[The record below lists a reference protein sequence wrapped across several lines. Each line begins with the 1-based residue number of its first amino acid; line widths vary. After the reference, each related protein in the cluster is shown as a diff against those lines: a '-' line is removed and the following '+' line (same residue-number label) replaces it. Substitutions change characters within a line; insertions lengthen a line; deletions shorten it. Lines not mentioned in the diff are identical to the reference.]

1 MPRFPRSSKRAG
13 TYLALTLFLLAPA
26 GVRAAEA
33 PATAKPAV
41 DPTLFQGMTWR
52 NIGPFRG
59 GRATAVAGV
68 AQDPLT
74 YYFGSSGGGVWK
86 TEDAGT
92 TWKNVSD
99 GFFKTGSVGALA
111 VAPSDPNVVYAGMG
125 EAPVRGVTT
134 SHGDGVYRSTDA
146 GRTWTHLGLD
156 ATEHVSAIAVDPRN
170 PDVVFVAAQGS
181 AWKPTPERGVYRSTD
196 GGATWKLVLH
206 VSDSAGAS
214 DLSMDPAN
222 PRVIYAAFWDHQ
234 RTPWQIR
241 SGGPGSGVWKT
252 ADGGNTWER
261 LGLGKDDDEGG
272 HGGHGEE
279 GAHGGRLPELMG
291 KVGVAVSPA
300 RPERV
305 WAMVEADDGGLFR
318 SDDAGKT
325 WHRVNQE
332 RELRARAWYYTDV
345 FADPKDPDTVWVLNA
360 PILRSTDGG
369 RTFHRVRQAHGD
381 NHDLWINPNDPRY
394 VVEANDG
401 GAIVSTN
408 GGETWST
415 ENNQPTAQFYRVDT
429 DDTFPFRVYG
439 GQQDNSTVAIASAAP
454 GGIGEKDWF
463 EAGGCESAHVAFDP
477 KDPKLVYAGCYQG
490 MISEYDVANGRERQ
504 VTAEPFLGLGADPDQ
519 QPYRF
524 NWNAPI
530 EVSPQDPS
538 VIYHGANVLFETRDR
553 GTHWRVIS
561 PDLTRNEKSKQGP
574 GGAPITN
581 ESAGGEVYGTIFAI
595 APSPHDAGTIWVGSD
610 DGLVHLTR
618 DGGEH
623 WTDITPPGLA
633 GLPGSG
639 EAQINAIDVSPHQAG
654 KAYVAVTR
662 YKLGDYRPLAFK
674 TSDYGATWTKIT
686 GGIPD
691 GHWVRV
697 VREDPVR
704 AGLLYA
710 GTERGAY
717 VSFDDGGHWQSLQ
730 LNLPVVPVTDLQVR
744 QGDLVAS
751 TQGRAF
757 WILDDLAPLRQ
768 AGAEAAG
775 AALYL
780 YAPAQASRAQ
790 WGGGFG
796 GEGGGVEGKNPPS
809 GAVIDYVLSKDLA
822 AALSAHP
829 ARPEKDEDGAKAPDP
844 EGAKGPK
851 PADVMAAEPKA
862 EGAAAEAAHPESK
875 PKLELEIRD
884 AAGKVVRTLSSVPDK
899 ENDGGP
905 GGGEEE
911 EGPFGGRSELL
922 PTKAGMNRFVWDL
935 RADSIT
941 KVPGQ
946 LVFGSFDGP
955 RLPPG
960 TYTLDLRAH
969 TSQGDQEATRTLK
982 VVEDPRI
989 ETTAAGYTEEQAV
1002 LARNR
1007 DTLDELDRSVL
1018 RARKVRDQVQQAVD
1032 RLHDV
1037 PGSEEIAKAGK
1048 DLVKALEDWEEQVI
1062 QTKTTNFQ
1070 DIINFPNR
1078 LDGQIAYLY
1087 SMVDSSGPPVTAGAA
1102 KRTDELV
1109 GQWAEKKAALDA
1121 LLGQRVTA
1129 FNQLMEEHKVPAVVV
1144 PPEKGA
1150 KGAKET
1156 SE

>member
-1 MPRFPRSSKRAG
+1 MRRVPTISISLS
-13 TYLALTLFLLAPA
+13 TVALTCALLLSLAP
-26 GVRAAEA
+26 GAAA
-33 PATAKPAV
+33 AQASAAKSSAAAKPAV
-41 DPTLFQGMTWR
+41 DPALFQGMKWR

-99 GFFKTGSVGALA
+99 GFFETGSVGALA

-146 GRTWTHLGLD
+146 GRTWTHSGLD
-156 ATEHVSAIAVDPRN
+156 ATEHVSAIAVDPRD

-181 AWKPTPERGVYRSTD
+181 
-196 GGATWKLVLH
+196 TWKLVLH

-214 DLSMDPAN
+214 DLSMDPTN
-222 PRVIYAAFWDHQ
+222 PRVIYAAFWDHE

-252 ADGGNTWER
+252 TDGGSTWER
-261 LGLGKDDDEGG
+261 LGRGDGGDEGG
-272 HGGHGEE
+272 HGDPGGRGGRGGEA
-279 GAHGGRLPELMG
+279 GHGGRLPELMG

-325 WHRVNQE
+325 WHRVNEE

-394 VVEANDG
+394 LVEANDG

-454 GGIGEKDWF
+454 GGIGRQDWF
-463 EAGGCESAHVAFDP
+463 EVGGCESAHVAFDP

-490 MISEYDVANGRERQ
+490 MISEYDVANDRERQ
-504 VTAEPFLGLGADPDQ
+504 IQADPFLGLGADPDQ

-530 EVSPQDPS
+530 EVSPEDPS

-561 PDLTRNEKSKQGP
+561 PDLTRNEKAKQGP

-618 DGGEH
+618 DAGEH
-623 WTDITPPGLA
+623 WTDVTPPELA

-639 EAQINAIDVSPHQAG
+639 EAQINAIDVSPEQVG

-686 GGIPD
+686 DGIPD

-757 WILDDLAPLRQ
+757 WILDDLTPLRQ
-768 AGAEAAG
+768 VDAEVAGAG
-775 AALYL
+775 LYL
-780 YAPAQASRAQ
+780 YAPPQATRAE

-809 GAVIDYVLSKDLA
+809 GAVIDFVLSGDLA
-822 AALSAHP
+822 KSLA
-829 ARPEKDEDGAKAPDP
+829 P
-844 EGAKGPK
+844 EGKRPKGDEAEGDPAEGDRAKP
-851 PADVMAAEPKA
+851 EPKA
-862 EGAAAEAAHPESK
+862 K

-884 AAGKVVRTLSSVPDK
+884 AQGKTVRTLSSVPDK
-899 ENDGGP
+899 KHGDGPG

-911 EGPFGGRSELL
+911 AGPFGGRPELL
-922 PTKAGMNRFVWDL
+922 PTQAGMNRIVWDL

-969 TSQGDQEATRTLK
+969 TSAGDQEASRTLK

-989 ETTAAGYTEEQAV
+989 ETSAEGYAQEQAV
-1002 LARNR
+1002 LARVR

-1018 RARKVRDQVQQAVD
+1018 RERKVRDQVQQAVD
-1032 RLHDV
+1032 RLDEV
-1037 PGSEEIAKAGK
+1037 PGSEEIAKSGK
-1048 DLVKALEDWEEQVI
+1048 DLVKALEDWEGQVV

-1102 KRTDELV
+1102 KRADDLAS
-1109 GQWAEKKAALDA
+1109 QWAEKKVALDE
-1121 LLGQRVTA
+1121 LLGQKVTA

-1144 PPEKGA
+1144 PPEK
-1150 KGAKET
+1150 ET
-1156 SE
+1156 KDAEEASE

>member
-1 MPRFPRSSKRAG
+1 MERLRRSSKWAG
-13 TYLALTLFLLAPA
+13 VCLALTVICALLAPA
-26 GVRAAEA
+26 GAHAAKARAAA
-33 PATAKPAV
+33 GAAAAKPVV
-41 DPTLFQGMTWR
+41 DPALFQGMKWR

-92 TWKNVSD
+92 TWRNVSD
-99 GFFKTGSVGALA
+99 GFFESGSVGALA

-156 ATEHVSAIAVDPRN
+156 ATEHVSAIAVDPRD

-181 AWKPTPERGVYRSTD
+181 AWKPTPERGVYLSKD

-214 DLSMDPAN
+214 DLSMDPTN
-222 PRVIYAAFWDHQ
+222 PRIVYAAFWDHQ

-252 ADGGNTWER
+252 TDGGATWER
-261 LGLGKDDDEGG
+261 LGRGDDDEKGAS
-272 HGGHGEE
+272 GEP
-279 GAHGGRLPELMG
+279 GKGGRLPELMG

-305 WAMVEADDGGLFR
+305 WAMVEADEGGLFR

-325 WHRVNQE
+325 WHRVNKE
-332 RELRARAWYYTDV
+332 RVLRARAWYYTDV

-360 PILRSTDGG
+360 PIMRSTDGG
-369 RTFHRVRQAHGD
+369 RTFQRVRQAHGD

-394 VVEANDG
+394 LVEANDG

-717 VSFDDGGHWQSLQ
+717 VSFDDGAHWQSLQ

-757 WILDDLAPLRQ
+757 WILDDLEPLREV
-768 AGAEAAG
+768 GDEAAG

-780 YAPAQASRAQ
+780 YTPAPATRVQ

-796 GEGGGVEGKNPPS
+796 GEGGGTEGENPPS
-809 GAVIDYVLSKDLA
+809 GAVIDYVLSEA
-822 AALSAHP
+822 T
-829 ARPEKDEDGAKAPDP
+829 AKALAPPAPGAHEGEASGDREAP
-844 EGAKGPK
+844 ADGQHMEPSAEGEGAE
-851 PADVMAAEPKA
+851 AHKA
-862 EGAAAEAAHPESK
+862 PR

-884 AAGKVVRTLSSVPDK
+884 AEGHVVRTLSSVPETTK
-899 ENDGGP
+899 GAGP
-905 GGGEEE
+905 GAGGEE
-911 EGPFGGRSELL
+911 EGPFNRRPKLL
-922 PTKAGMNRFVWDL
+922 PTEAGMNRVVWDL
-935 RADSIT
+935 RAKSIT

-946 LVFGSFDGP
+946 VVFGSLGGP
-955 RLPPG
+955 RVPPG
-960 TYTLDLRAH
+960 TYTLKLRVDSA
-969 TSQGDQEATRTLK
+969 SGDQEATRTVE

-989 ETTAAGYTEEQAV
+989 DTTSEGYAEQQTT
-1002 LARNR
+1002 LARIR
-1007 DTLDELDRSVL
+1007 GAFDELNRSVL
-1018 RARKVRDQVQQAVD
+1018 RERKVREQVQQAVD
-1032 RLHDV
+1032 RLDDV
-1037 PGSEEIAKAGK
+1037 EGSGEIAKAGK
-1048 DLVKALEDWEEQVI
+1048 DLVKALEGWEKSVI
-1062 QTKTTNFQ
+1062 QAKTTNFQ

-1078 LDGQIAYLY
+1078 LDAQIAYLY
-1087 SMVDSSGPPVTAGAA
+1087 SMVDGSGPPVTAGMT
-1102 KRTDELV
+1102 KRADELAA
-1109 GQWAEKKAALDA
+1109 QWTAKKAALDD

-1129 FNQLMEEHKVPAVVV
+1129 FNQLMEEHEVPAVVV
-1144 PPEKGA
+1144 PPEKDTKDVEKA
-1150 KGAKET
+1150 NEST
-1156 SE
+1156 E